1 AAPWIRRLAES
12 ARRGAVLAATILL
25 SFGLNAAVTGE
36 ANYQGAAQRKTF
48 YGPFPFEWDA
58 ERQREVTFG
67 NSGIW
72 MSTNQL
78 GPRVEGRDDVAASQ
92 GAEPPRSGREIRDS
106 FLWNLVYF
114 WVGRFGGALPY
125 FPPMVLALAVFVTLG
140 PRSRFGALA
149 LA

>member
-1 AAPWIRRLAES
+1 M
-12 ARRGAVLAATILL
+12 VLL

-36 ANYQGAAQRKTF
+36 ANYQGGAERKTF
-48 YGPFPFEWDA
+48 YGTFPFEWDA
-58 ERQREVTFG
+58 ERQRETTFG

-78 GPRVEGRDDVAASQ
+78 GPRVEGRDEVAASQ

-125 FPPMVLALAVFVTLG
+125 FPPMVLALAAVPDRRT
-140 PRSRFGALA
+140 ALA
-149 LA
+149 AGGAGAGLARRCPTSSISR